1 MSAHSR
7 SPTGG
12 IRSAGPSERW
22 RGLRADLDTLA
33 TEAAA
38 AGLDALLVE
47 NLAAAREP
55 STRAMVRELLAPA
68 GPGRARIGLALDV
81 GHMCVDGTSGEE
93 RDPYVWLRELGA
105 EAVEIQLQQSDADGD
120 HHWPFTPQR
129 NREGRIVADRV
140 IDALRASGAS
150 TVTLILEVIPAPEQ
164 ADDAVLDDLERS
176 VTYWQEAI
184 ARR

>member
-1 MSAHSR
+1 MVSSLAGSV
-7 SPTGG
+7 TKGMTVAVGG
-12 IRSAGPSERW
+12 GS
-22 RGLRADLDTLA
+22 RGLTDR
-33 TEAAA
+33 
-38 AGLDALLVE
+38 AGLM
-47 NLAAAREP
+47 R
-55 STRAMVRELLAPA
+55 
-68 GPGRARIGLALDV
+68 
-81 GHMCVDGTSGEE
+81 GTILG
-93 RDPYVWLRELGA
+93 LRELGA